1 MKKRG
6 RGRGF
11 KKAIHSGENK
21 AGSSWGDT
29 SRQPVKL
36 SLLNT
41 DILTDGYT
49 FQVC

>member
-6 RGRGF
+6 QGRGL
-11 KKAIHSGENK
+11 KKAIHSGENE

-29 SRQPVKL
+29 RQPVKL